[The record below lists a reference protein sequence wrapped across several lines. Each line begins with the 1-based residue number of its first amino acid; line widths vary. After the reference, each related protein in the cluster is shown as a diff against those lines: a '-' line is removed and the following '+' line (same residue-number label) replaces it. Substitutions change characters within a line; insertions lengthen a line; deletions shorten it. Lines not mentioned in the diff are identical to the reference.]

1 MVPQHQAQSALNCD
15 FLHGVIQTSQASAAV
30 RFMMIGGWTGRS
42 SAGGSVMKTHSV
54 ITLAAFTTLL
64 ASQAIAA
71 DLPAKAPVYKAPPPV
86 IGWSGF
92 YVGANAGYGWANS
105 DVGFAGDNFVGA
117 FLVNPGTVFAGAT
130 PLGPASFRSQGLSA
144 GLQAGYNWQVSP
156 AWLVGFETD
165 INWSRIDGD
174 GQSGNLLAPGVPLF
188 QTMIVDRKISSYGT
202 VRARL
207 GWLPTPNVLLYGT
220 GGFAYGRIRESVTE
234 VLTSPAFPAGTP
246 VTITGGG
253 TSLAC
258 VLNAPCL
265 TGNSSRI
272 ATGWAAG
279 FGSEFAVSPNV
290 SVKGEYLYL
299 NLGGDSFHAVA
310 PATTVGSP
318 IPASVTASYNHVN
331 LHTVRIGINY
341 RFGGPLVAAY

>member
-1 MVPQHQAQSALNCD
+1 
-15 FLHGVIQTSQASAAV
+15 
-30 RFMMIGGWTGRS
+30 
-42 SAGGSVMKTHSV
+42 MKTHAV
-54 ITLAAFTTLL
+54 ALAAFTALV
-64 ASQAIAA
+64 ASHATAA
-71 DLPAKAPVYKAPPPV
+71 DLRAKTPAYKAPPPV
-86 IGWSGF
+86 VGWSGF
-92 YVGANAGYGWANS
+92 YVGGNAGYGWANS
-105 DVGFAGDNFVGA
+105 SVGFAGDNFVGA
-117 FLVNPGTVFAGAT
+117 FLVDPGTVFAGAT

-207 GWLPTPNVLLYGT
+207 GWLPTPDVLIYGT

-234 VLTSPAFPAGTP
+234 SLTSPVLLAGSP
-246 VTITGGG
+246 VSVTGNG

-258 VLNAPCL
+258 AIAAPCL
-265 TGNSSRI
+265 TGSSSRI

-279 FGSEFAVSPNV
+279 FGGEYAVSPNV
-290 SVKGEYLYL
+290 SVKAEYLYL
-299 NLGGDSFHAVA
+299 NLGDDSFHAVA
-310 PATTVGSP
+310 PATAPGFP
-318 IPASVTASYNHVN
+318 IPASITAAYNHIN